1 MTTNEKL
8 WSDRIKQWR
17 SSGLGVAEFVKS
29 IGVSRFQ
36 FHYWRKRLEPEVP
49 RSPSDPRFIELIN
62 LVPTAAAPPPCLE
75 IIAASGMTLRVPPS
89 FDPDTLRHVLALL
102 KEKP

>member
-17 SSGLGVAEFVKS
+17 SSGLGVNEFAKS

-36 FHYWRKRLEPEVP
+36 FHYWRQRLEPEKP
-49 RSPSDPRFIELIN
+49 RSPNDPRFIELVN
-62 LVPTAAAPPPCLE
+62 LASAAPAPPPCIE
-75 IIAASGMTLRVPPS
+75 IVAPNGITVRVPPS
-89 FDPDTLRHVLALL
+89 FDPDTLCRVLAFV
-102 KEKP
+102 KENR